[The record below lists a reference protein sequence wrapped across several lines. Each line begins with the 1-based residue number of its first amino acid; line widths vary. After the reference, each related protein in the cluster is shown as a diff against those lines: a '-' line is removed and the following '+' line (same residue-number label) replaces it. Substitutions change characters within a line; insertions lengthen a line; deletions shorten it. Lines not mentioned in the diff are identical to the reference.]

1 MDARNGMP
9 FGVTVIGSHPYAA
22 GMAYVELTCPNCSL
36 RTVFNT
42 DRMQC
47 YCINCG
53 FVLRRDDVDLS
64 DPGVSEPVVEGE
76 GLTDCE
82 HDDGMVSVLVT
93 VTGKG
98 QPFAVS
104 FDGEESLRVTG
115 GTHRVR
121 VSPGKHRV
129 DVRHSIYTDGL
140 EAEFAEG
147 TRMSISVGIMGL
159 RTRVEMR
166 GSGSSSDGGGCPQF

>member
-53 FVLRRDDVDLS
+53 FVLRRDDFDPS
-64 DPGVSEPVVEGE
+64 DPGVSEPVVEGAVQAD
-76 GLTDCE
+76 GAC
-82 HDDGMVSVLVT
+82 DDGMVSVLVT
-93 VTGKG
+93 VSGKG
-98 QPFAVS
+98 QPFAIS
-104 FDGEESLRVTG
+104 FDGEEVLRVTG
-115 GTHRVR
+115 GTHRIR
-121 VSPGKHRV
+121 AAPGRHRV